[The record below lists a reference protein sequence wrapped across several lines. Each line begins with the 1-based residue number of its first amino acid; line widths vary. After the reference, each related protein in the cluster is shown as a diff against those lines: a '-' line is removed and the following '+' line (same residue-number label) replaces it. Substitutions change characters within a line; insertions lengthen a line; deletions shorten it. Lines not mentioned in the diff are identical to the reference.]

1 MLTPTL
7 AYREVNQKAI
17 DDELVRSYKFILYS
31 CNQTVNA
38 SEKSFREAQQFF
50 KESNSMKA
58 VEYMTT
64 NATVHDVLSELQ
76 AELNE
81 KIRQIESKYWP
92 KEEEDNDEAF
102 LA

>member
-7 AYREVNQKAI
+7 AYREVNQKDI
-17 DDELVRSYKFILYS
+17 DEELVRGYKYILYS
-31 CNQTVNA
+31 CNSVVNS
-38 SEKSFREAQQFF
+38 SEKAFRQAQQFF
-50 KESNSMKA
+50 HDTSSMKA
-58 VEYMTT
+58 IEYMTT
-64 NATVHDVLSELQ
+64 NATVHDAIAQLQ

-92 KEEEDNDEAF
+92 KEEDNDEEF

>member
-1 MLTPTL
+1 MLTPSL
-7 AYREVNQKAI
+7 AYREVNQKEI
-17 DDELVRSYKFILYS
+17 DNGL
-31 CNQTVNA
+31 VNA
-38 SEKSFREAQQFF
+38 YKYVLCSVNTVVNYSEKAFRESQQFF

-58 VEYMTT
+58 VEFMTT
-64 NATVHDVLSELQ
+64 NATVHDAIAQLQ

-92 KEEEDNDEAF
+92 KEEDNDEEF